1 MGLFNFFKKEP
12 EKTFQSNIGIFKLV
26 KGKSAKRIWL
36 NNEDSIL
43 FSVRG
48 NENSPDLNHINFL
61 ENYSVELEKID
72 DKITKKF
79 IDLFKEAELDIDFN
93 HWKERFKINTITTF
107 VIESEN
113 KFWEISFEDLKSPF
127 YHFNLTVE
135 NEKLTDFSI
144 DS

>member
-26 KGKSAKRIWL
+26 KGKSAQRIWL
-36 NNEDSIL
+36 NKEDSIL
-43 FSVRG
+43 FSVTG
-48 NENSPDLNHINFL
+48 NENNPDLDHINFL
-61 ENYSVELEKID
+61 ENHSVELEKID

-79 IDLFKEAELDIDFN
+79 IDLFKEAELDINFK

-107 VIESEN
+107 VIEPEN
-113 KFWEISFEDLKSPF
+113 NFWEISFEDLKSPF

-135 NEKLTDFSI
+135 NGSLTDFSI